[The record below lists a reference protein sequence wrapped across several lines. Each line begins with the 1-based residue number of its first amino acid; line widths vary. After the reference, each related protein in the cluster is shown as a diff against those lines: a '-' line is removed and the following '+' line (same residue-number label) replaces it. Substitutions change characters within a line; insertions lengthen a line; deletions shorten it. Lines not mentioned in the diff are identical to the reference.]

1 MGCEHC
7 TLTSAD
13 LAANS
18 AEGIYSWTEAAV
30 YEDERCLQAA
40 RAAYASFDKKRYQL
54 TILLVTGWWRRKDGL
69 VKAKHPSLVDR
80 IASFTDQMPPVVE
93 LAQCPEQRFERA
105 LAYDDP
111 LADASQLVEDAAP
124 VASQQGAVS
133 SRIVHSVISGLTHRK
148 YM

>member
-1 MGCEHC
+1 MGCDHC

-13 LAANS
+13 LAAHS
-18 AEGIYSWTEAAV
+18 AEGIYSWNEAAV

-93 LAQCPEQRFERA
+93 LAQ
-105 LAYDDP
+105 
-111 LADASQLVEDAAP
+111 LVEDAAP
-124 VASQQGAVS
+124 VASQQGAVLAAGH
-133 SRIVHSVISGLTHRK
+133 SRFK
-148 YM
+148 Q

>member
-18 AEGIYSWTEAAV
+18 AEGIYSWNEAAV
-30 YEDERCLQAA
+30 YGDERCLQAA

-69 VKAKHPSLVDR
+69 VKAKRPSLVDR
-80 IASFTDQMPPVVE
+80 IASFTDQMPPLVE
-93 LAQCPEQRFERA
+93 LTPG
-105 LAYDDP
+105 
-111 LADASQLVEDAAP
+111 ADCVEDQPAETFETE
-124 VASQQGAVS
+124 
-133 SRIVHSVISGLTHRK
+133 VIITTLRL
-148 YM
+148 